1 MKDRLFFIF
10 SLCALVLFGGQLQSM
25 SRASQ
30 ETGLRIENIG
40 VRTLKYKDDKRGRP
54 LVVEL
59 WYPTS
64 AEGPFEDSE
73 ASVWIHPKEVREGSF
88 LEIPHKIPL
97 IVMSPGNRG
106 DRREASWLVGHLVRS
121 GFAVATIDH
130 YGNAWDSYHSLIS
143 VRFWERTRD
152 VSFVLDQL
160 LQEPLLRERIDEN
173 RIGFVGYSMGGMTGL
188 GLAGARAQKVK
199 DIVLRLMEKDKGLTQ
214 EGVEKI
220 DFSESGGNFADPRVK
235 AIFLI
240 CPAVFAYTPES
251 LRQIKVPVG
260 LIAAIHDE
268 VLPYQEHSYQLIK
281 QLIPYKLKIIRKKVS
296 HFSFLNQMSEV
307 GKKTFYKAFQNDPPS
322 CKRTDVH
329 KEVGPFVAH
338 FFQETL

>member
-1 MKDRLFFIF
+1 
-10 SLCALVLFGGQLQSM
+10 M

-30 ETGLRIENIG
+30 EKIENIG
-40 VRTLKYKDDKRGRP
+40 VRTLKYQDANRGRP

-64 AEGPFEDSE
+64 AQGPFEDSG
-73 ASVWIHPKEVREGSF
+73 ASVWIHPKEIREGSF
-88 LEIPHKIPL
+88 LETPHKIPL

-106 DRREASWLVGHLVRS
+106 DRREASWLASRLVQS

-130 YGNAWDSYHSLIS
+130 YGNAWESYHSLIS

-152 VSFVLDQL
+152 ISFLLDQL
-160 LQEPLLRERIDEN
+160 LQEPFLQDRIDGN

-188 GLAGARAQKVK
+188 GLVGARAQKVK
-199 DIVLRLMEKDKGLTQ
+199 EIVLHLMEKDQGLTP

-220 DFSESGGNFADPRVK
+220 DFTESEGSFRDPRVK

-260 LIAAIHDE
+260 LVAAIHDE
-268 VLPYQEHSYQLIK
+268 VLPYREHSYQLIK
-281 QLIPYKLKIIRKKVS
+281 HLTPYKLKIIRKKVS

-307 GKKTFYKAFQNDPPS
+307 GKKTFYKVVQNDPPS
-322 CKRTDVH
+322 CNRGDVH
-329 KEVGPFVAH
+329 REVGPVVAQ
-338 FFQETL
+338 FFQDTLKN